1 LGEGGNLST
10 LRRRLALE
18 LLHALEHALQQSLD
32 TATGS
37 LA

>member
-1 LGEGGNLST
+1 
-10 LRRRLALE
+10 LRRDFSLE
-18 LLHALEHALQQSLD
+18 LLHALEHALQQGLD